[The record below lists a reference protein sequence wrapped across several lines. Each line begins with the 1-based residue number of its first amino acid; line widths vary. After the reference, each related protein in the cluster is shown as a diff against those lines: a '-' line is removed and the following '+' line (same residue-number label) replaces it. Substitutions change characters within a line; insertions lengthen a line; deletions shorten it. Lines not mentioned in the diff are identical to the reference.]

1 MKLLDWI
8 LRRNALVAPAPAP
21 AARREPGLKISLEA
35 LGLSNIAPA
44 EPAPAPKGE
53 FKRPDVAPFVIPAD
67 KQKAL
72 LAMDEAMSPV
82 YAYVSE
88 AYAGMGFL
96 GYPYLAEL
104 SQRPEYRK
112 MSDVIAKEMT
122 RKWIKLEVKGD
133 DDKGDKLEIIEKA
146 MRKHRLRAKFR
157 LAALQ
162 DGLFGRSQ
170 IYIDVKTP
178 SGTLA
183 WADTDELQSI
193 LVKSP
198 AKIAKGS
205 LVGFKVIDPV
215 WTTPYLYNS
224 DNPMRADFYKPTSW
238 FVLGRQVHSSR
249 LLNIVSRE
257 VPDLL
262 KPSYNFGG
270 MSLTQLTV
278 PYVNNW
284 LKTRQAVANLIDGFS
299 VGVFKTNLQ
308 SILQGDPG
316 DDVFAR
322 IDVFNRT
329 RTNRGVFAVNKEDE
343 EFGFEN
349 VPLSGLDALQNQSL
363 EQLCV
368 VPGIPLVKYTGI
380 TPSGLNA
387 TAEGEIRVFYDEM
400 HSAQEAVFRDPLQ
413 QCLEVIQLDEFGEID
428 PDITFSF
435 VPLWQMSEKELAD
448 VRKLDADTDAVLVDI
463 GAVSPQEVRERVAA
477 DETNGYHSLDISDD
491 DGDGLPDAVPGAPPP
506 LEDDVAQ
513 DSTFREEDHPRDEG
527 GKFGA
532 GGGGSASPA
541 VKLKGDELGDATSGK
556 ELRQKALDY
565 AGRFIGQKF
574 TNEATG
580 NDIQVTKTGV
590 KHTISGSG
598 PDLLRTVPAIPD
610 LIHSAKLVGSESDK
624 TDDPNIKAVETYSA
638 GLEMRGKRYEVVMT
652 VKQYNDGRR
661 YYDHGFMKGE

>member
-8 LRRNALVAPAPAP
+8 LRRNAPAASAPAP
-21 AARREPGLKISLEA
+21 AARREPGMKISAEA
-35 LGLSNIAPA
+35 LGRANIPPS

-53 FKRPDVAPFVIPAD
+53 FKRPDVAPFVVPAD
-67 KQKAL
+67 KKDAM
-72 LAMDEAMSPV
+72 LAMDEAMNPV

-88 AYAGMGFL
+88 AYAGMGFI

-133 DDKGDKLEIIEKA
+133 DDKADRLEIIEKA

-178 SGTLA
+178 SGMLA
-183 WADTDELQSI
+183 WADPDELKSI

-198 AKIAKGS
+198 AKIAKGA

-224 DNPMRADFYKPTSW
+224 DNPMRPDFYKPTSW

-270 MSLTQLTV
+270 MSLTQLTI

-299 VGVFKTNLQ
+299 VPLFLTNMA
-308 SILQGDPG
+308 SILGGDSG
-316 DDVFAR
+316 DDVFNR
-322 IDVFNRT
+322 VDVFNRM
-329 RTNRGVFAVNKEDE
+329 RTNRGTWAIDKESED
-343 EFGFEN
+343 FRFEN

-380 TPSGLNA
+380 APSGLNA

-400 HSAQEAVFRDPLQ
+400 HSAQESVFRDPLQ
-413 QCLEVIQLDEFGEID
+413 QCLEVIQLSEFGEID

-435 VPLWQMSEKELAD
+435 VPLWQMSEKELAE
-448 VRKLDADTDAVLVDI
+448 VRKYDADTDAVLVEL
-463 GAVSPQEVRERVAA
+463 GAVSPVEVRERIAA
-477 DETNGYHSLDISDD
+477 EETNGYHSLDVSDLD
-491 DGDGLPDAVPGAPPP
+491 EDGAPDAVPVEPPP
-506 LEDDVAQ
+506 LEDEQ
-513 DSTFREEDHPRDEG
+513 LED
-527 GKFGA
+527 A
-532 GGGGSASPA
+532 NA
-541 VKLKGDELGDATSGK
+541 
-556 ELRQKALDY
+556 
-565 AGRFIGQKF
+565 
-574 TNEATG
+574 
-580 NDIQVTKTGV
+580 
-590 KHTISGSG
+590 
-598 PDLLRTVPAIPD
+598 
-610 LIHSAKLVGSESDK
+610 
-624 TDDPNIKAVETYSA
+624 
-638 GLEMRGKRYEVVMT
+638 
-652 VKQYNDGRR
+652 
-661 YYDHGFMKGE
+661 

>member
-1 MKLLDWI
+1 MKFLDWI
-8 LRRNALVAPAPAP
+8 LRRKPETAPVVEP
-21 AARREPGLKISLEA
+21 AARREPGMKINAEA
-35 LGLSNIAPA
+35 VARAGLPPVTPERAQA
-44 EPAPAPKGE
+44 GE
-53 FKRPDVAPFVIPAD
+53 FKRPTVMPGVVPTD
-67 KQKAL
+67 KQPSM

-88 AYAGMGFL
+88 AYAGMGFI

-112 MSDVIAKEMT
+112 MASVIAKEMT

-133 DDKGDKLEIIEKA
+133 DDKGDKLEVIEKA

-178 SGTLA
+178 SGTQA
-183 WADTDELQSI
+183 WADPDELQSI

-205 LVGFKVIDPV
+205 LAGFKVIDPV

-249 LLNIVSRE
+249 LLSIVSRE

-270 MSLTQLTV
+270 MSMTQLAI

-299 VGVFKTNLQ
+299 VPLFLTNMA
-308 SILQGDPG
+308 SILSGDSG
-316 DDVFAR
+316 DDVFNR
-322 IDVFNRT
+322 VDVFNRM
-329 RTNRGVFAVNKEDE
+329 RTNRGTWAIDKESED
-343 EFGFEN
+343 FRFEN

-363 EQLCV
+363 EQLSV
-368 VPGIPLVKYTGI
+368 VSGIPLVKLLGI

-387 TAEGEIRVFYDEM
+387 SAEGEIRVFYDDIL
-400 HSAQEAVFRDPLQ
+400 SDQEAVFRDPLQ
-413 QCLEVIQLDEFGEID
+413 TCLEVIQLSEFGEID

-435 VPLWQMSEKELAD
+435 VPLWQLSQKEQAE
-448 VRKLDADTDAVLVDI
+448 VRKLDAETDAVLVEV

-477 DETNGYHSLDISDD
+477 DETNGYHSLDISDLD
-491 DGDGLPDAVPGAPPP
+491 EDGRPDAVPGAPPP
-506 LEDDVAQ
+506 LDDEPLDAGNG
-513 DSTFREEDHPRDEG
+513 RPR
-527 GKFGA
+527 
-532 GGGGSASPA
+532 
-541 VKLKGDELGDATSGK
+541 
-556 ELRQKALDY
+556 
-565 AGRFIGQKF
+565 
-574 TNEATG
+574 
-580 NDIQVTKTGV
+580 
-590 KHTISGSG
+590 
-598 PDLLRTVPAIPD
+598 IPD
-610 LIHSAKLVGSESDK
+610 R
-624 TDDPNIKAVETYSA
+624 P
-638 GLEMRGKRYEVVMT
+638 
-652 VKQYNDGRR
+652 
-661 YYDHGFMKGE
+661 

>member
-8 LRRNALVAPAPAP
+8 LRRNAPAASAPAP
-21 AARREPGLKISLEA
+21 AARREPGMKISAEA
-35 LGLSNIAPA
+35 LGRSNIPPS
-44 EPAPAPKGE
+44 EPAPEPKGE

-67 KQKAL
+67 KKDAM
-72 LAMDEAMSPV
+72 LAMDEAMNPV

-88 AYAGMGFL
+88 AYAGMGFI

-133 DDKGDKLEIIEKA
+133 DDKADKLEVIEKA

-178 SGTLA
+178 SGMLA
-183 WADTDELQSI
+183 WADPDELKSI

-198 AKIAKGS
+198 AKIAKGA

-224 DNPMRADFYKPTSW
+224 DNPMRPDFYKPTSW

-270 MSLTQLTV
+270 MSLTQLTI

-299 VGVFKTNLQ
+299 VPLFLTNMA
-308 SILQGDPG
+308 SILSGDSG
-316 DDVFAR
+316 DDVFNR
-322 IDVFNRT
+322 VDVFNRM
-329 RTNRGVFAVNKEDE
+329 RTNRGTWAIDKESED
-343 EFGFEN
+343 FRFEN

-380 TPSGLNA
+380 APSGLNA

-400 HSAQEAVFRDPLQ
+400 HSAQESVFRDPLQ
-413 QCLEVIQLDEFGEID
+413 QCLEVIQLSEFGEID

-435 VPLWQMSEKELAD
+435 VPLWQMSEKELAE
-448 VRKLDADTDAVLVDI
+448 VRKYDADTDAVLVEL
-463 GAVSPQEVRERVAA
+463 GAVSPVEVRERIAA
-477 DETNGYHSLDISDD
+477 EETNGYHSLDVSDLD
-491 DGDGLPDAVPGAPPP
+491 EDGAPDAVPVEPPP
-506 LEDDVAQ
+506 LEDEPQGQA
-513 DSTFREEDHPRDEG
+513 
-527 GKFGA
+527 
-532 GGGGSASPA
+532 
-541 VKLKGDELGDATSGK
+541 
-556 ELRQKALDY
+556 Y
-565 AGRFIGQKF
+565 A
-574 TNEATG
+574 
-580 NDIQVTKTGV
+580 
-590 KHTISGSG
+590 
-598 PDLLRTVPAIPD
+598 
-610 LIHSAKLVGSESDK
+610 
-624 TDDPNIKAVETYSA
+624 
-638 GLEMRGKRYEVVMT
+638 
-652 VKQYNDGRR
+652 
-661 YYDHGFMKGE
+661 

>member
-1 MKLLDWI
+1 M
-8 LRRNALVAPAPAP
+8 
-21 AARREPGLKISLEA
+21 KISLEA
-35 LGLSNIAPA
+35 LGLANVPPA
-44 EPAPAPKGE
+44 EPVATPVGE
-53 FKRPDVAPFVIPAD
+53 FKRPTVAPFVIPDD
-67 KQKAL
+67 KKGAV
-72 LAMDEAMSPV
+72 LAMDETMAPV

-88 AYAGMGFL
+88 AYAGMGFI

-133 DDKGDKLEIIEKA
+133 DDKGDKLEVIEKA

-178 SGTLA
+178 SGILA
-183 WADTDELQSI
+183 WADPDELKSI

-198 AKIAKGS
+198 AKIAKGA

-224 DNPMRADFYKPTSW
+224 DNPMRPDFYKPTSW

-270 MSLTQLTV
+270 MSLTQLTI

-299 VGVFKTNLQ
+299 IPVLRTNLQ
-308 SILQGDPG
+308 SILSGGPG
-316 DDVFAR
+316 DDVYAR

-329 RTNRGVFAVNKEDE
+329 RSNRGTYATDKETE

-349 VPLSGLDALQNQSL
+349 VPLTGLDALQNQSL

-400 HSAQEAVFRDPLQ
+400 LSVQEAVFRDPLQ
-413 QCLEVIQLDEFGEID
+413 QCLEVIQLSEFGEID

-435 VPLWQMSEKELAD
+435 VPLWQLSQKELAE
-448 VRKLDADTDAVLVDI
+448 VRKLDADTDAVLVEL
-463 GAVSPQEVRERVAA
+463 GSVSPQEVRERVAA
-477 DETNGYHSLDISDD
+477 DETNGYHSLDLTDD
-491 DGDGLPDAVPGAPPP
+491 DADGMPDSVPGAPPP
-506 LEDDVAQ
+506 LDDEPQEDAN
-513 DSTFREEDHPRDEG
+513 
-527 GKFGA
+527 A
-532 GGGGSASPA
+532 
-541 VKLKGDELGDATSGK
+541 
-556 ELRQKALDY
+556 
-565 AGRFIGQKF
+565 
-574 TNEATG
+574 
-580 NDIQVTKTGV
+580 
-590 KHTISGSG
+590 
-598 PDLLRTVPAIPD
+598 
-610 LIHSAKLVGSESDK
+610 
-624 TDDPNIKAVETYSA
+624 
-638 GLEMRGKRYEVVMT
+638 
-652 VKQYNDGRR
+652 
-661 YYDHGFMKGE
+661 

>member
-8 LRRNALVAPAPAP
+8 LRRKAPASAP
-21 AARREPGLKISLEA
+21 AARRRSWFGCQPEADGRMPPPPGPRREPGMKISPEA

-53 FKRPDVAPFVIPAD
+53 FKRPDVAPFVIPAE
-67 KQKAL
+67 KKAAV

-146 MRKHRLRAKFR
+146 MRRHRLRAKFR

-262 KPSYNFGG
+262 KASYNFGG
-270 MSLTQLTV
+270 MSMTQLAI

-299 VGVFKTNLQ
+299 VPLFMTNMA
-308 SILQGDPG
+308 SILGGSPG
-316 DDVFAR
+316 DDVFSR
-322 IDVFNRT
+322 VDIFNRM
-329 RTNRGVFAVNKEDE
+329 RSNRGAWAIDKESED
-343 EFGFEN
+343 FRFEN

-363 EQLCV
+363 EQLSV
-368 VPGIPLVKYTGI
+368 VSGIPLVKLMGI
-380 TPSGLNA
+380 SPSGLNA
-387 TAEGEIRVFYDEM
+387 TADGEIRVFYDDM

-413 QCLEVIQLDEFGEID
+413 TCLEMIQLSEFGEID

-435 VPLWQMSEKELAD
+435 VPLWQMSEKELAE
-448 VRKLDADTDAVLVDI
+448 VRKYDAETDAVLVDI
-463 GAVSPQEVRERVAA
+463 GAVSPQEVRERIAA
-477 DETNGYHSLDISDD
+477 DETNGYHSLDVSDD
-491 DGDGLPDAVPGAPPP
+491 DDDGLPDAVPGAPPP
-506 LEDDVAQ
+506 LEDEPQGQA
-513 DSTFREEDHPRDEG
+513 
-527 GKFGA
+527 
-532 GGGGSASPA
+532 
-541 VKLKGDELGDATSGK
+541 
-556 ELRQKALDY
+556 Y
-565 AGRFIGQKF
+565 A
-574 TNEATG
+574 
-580 NDIQVTKTGV
+580 
-590 KHTISGSG
+590 
-598 PDLLRTVPAIPD
+598 
-610 LIHSAKLVGSESDK
+610 
-624 TDDPNIKAVETYSA
+624 
-638 GLEMRGKRYEVVMT
+638 
-652 VKQYNDGRR
+652 
-661 YYDHGFMKGE
+661 

>member
-8 LRRNALVAPAPAP
+8 LRRTPATAPAAEP
-21 AARREPGLKISLEA
+21 AARREPGMKISLEA
-35 LGLSNIAPA
+35 LGLANVPPA
-44 EPAPAPKGE
+44 EPVAAPVGE
-53 FKRPDVAPFVIPAD
+53 FKRPAVAPSVIPAD
-67 KQKAL
+67 KKQAM
-72 LAMDEAMSPV
+72 LAMDEAMEPV

-88 AYAGMGFL
+88 AYAGMGFI

-122 RKWIKLEVKGD
+122 RKWIKLEVKD
-133 DDKGDKLEIIEKA
+133 EDDKSDKLEVIEKA
-146 MRKHRLRAKFR
+146 MRRHRLRAKFR

-178 SGTLA
+178 SGMLA
-183 WADTDELQSI
+183 WADPDELKSI

-224 DNPMRADFYKPTSW
+224 DNPMRPDFYKPTSW

-270 MSLTQLTV
+270 MSMTQLAI

-299 VGVFKTNLQ
+299 VPLFSTNMA
-308 SILQGDPG
+308 SILGGDPG
-316 DDVFAR
+316 TDVFGR
-322 IDVFNRT
+322 VDLFNRM
-329 RTNRGVFAVNKEDE
+329 RTNRGAWAIDKESED
-343 EFGFEN
+343 FRFEN

-363 EQLCV
+363 EQLSV
-368 VPGIPLVKYTGI
+368 VSGIPLVKLMGI
-380 TPSGLNA
+380 SPSGLNA
-387 TAEGEIRVFYDEM
+387 TADGEIRVFYDDM

-413 QCLEVIQLDEFGEID
+413 TCLEMIQLSEFGEID

-435 VPLWQMSEKELAD
+435 VPLWQMSEKELAE
-448 VRKLDADTDAVLVDI
+448 VRKLDAETGAVLI
-463 GAVSPQEVRERVAA
+463 ESGAISPQEERERVAA
-477 DETNGYHSLDISDD
+477 DETNGYHSLDLADD
-491 DGDGLPDAVPGAPPP
+491 DADGVPDSVPGVPPP
-506 LEDDVAQ
+506 LDDEPQ
-513 DSTFREEDHPRDEG
+513 D
-527 GKFGA
+527 
-532 GGGGSASPA
+532 
-541 VKLKGDELGDATSGK
+541 DAN
-556 ELRQKALDY
+556 A
-565 AGRFIGQKF
+565 
-574 TNEATG
+574 
-580 NDIQVTKTGV
+580 
-590 KHTISGSG
+590 
-598 PDLLRTVPAIPD
+598 
-610 LIHSAKLVGSESDK
+610 
-624 TDDPNIKAVETYSA
+624 
-638 GLEMRGKRYEVVMT
+638 
-652 VKQYNDGRR
+652 
-661 YYDHGFMKGE
+661 

>member
-1 MKLLDWI
+1 MKVIDWI
-8 LRRNALVAPAPAP
+8 LRRKPETAPAAEP
-21 AARREPGLKISLEA
+21 AARREPGMKISAEA
-35 LGLSNIAPA
+35 LGRSNVPPAAPL
-44 EPAPAPKGE
+44 PPQGE

-67 KQKAL
+67 KKQAL

-88 AYAGMGFL
+88 AYAGMGFI

-122 RKWIKLEVKGD
+122 RKWIKLEVKGE
-133 DDKGDKLEIIEKA
+133 DDKADKLEVIEKA
-146 MRKHRLRAKFR
+146 MRRHRLRAKFR

-183 WADTDELQSI
+183 WADPDELQSI

-198 AKIAKGS
+198 AKVTKGS

-224 DNPMRADFYKPTSW
+224 DNPMRPDFYKPTSW

-270 MSLTQLTV
+270 MSLTQLTI

-299 VGVFKTNLQ
+299 VPLFLTNMA
-308 SILQGDPG
+308 SILGDGSG
-316 DDVFAR
+316 DDVFNR
-322 IDVFNRT
+322 VDLFNRM
-329 RTNRGVFAVNKEDE
+329 RTNRGTWAIDKESED
-343 EFGFEN
+343 FRFEN

-380 TPSGLNA
+380 TPSGLNS
-387 TAEGEIRVFYDEM
+387 TADGEIRVFYDEM
-400 HSAQEAVFRDPLQ
+400 LSVQEAVFRDPLQ
-413 QCLEVIQLDEFGEID
+413 QCLEVIQLSEFGEID

-435 VPLWQMSEKELAD
+435 VPLWQMSEKELAE
-448 VRKLDADTDAVLVDI
+448 VRKIDADTGAVLIESSVI
-463 GAVSPQEVRERVAA
+463 SPQEERERVAA

-491 DGDGLPDAVPGAPPP
+491 DDDGRPDAVPGAPPP
-506 LEDDVAQ
+506 LEDEPQGQA
-513 DSTFREEDHPRDEG
+513 
-527 GKFGA
+527 
-532 GGGGSASPA
+532 
-541 VKLKGDELGDATSGK
+541 
-556 ELRQKALDY
+556 Y
-565 AGRFIGQKF
+565 A
-574 TNEATG
+574 
-580 NDIQVTKTGV
+580 
-590 KHTISGSG
+590 
-598 PDLLRTVPAIPD
+598 
-610 LIHSAKLVGSESDK
+610 
-624 TDDPNIKAVETYSA
+624 
-638 GLEMRGKRYEVVMT
+638 
-652 VKQYNDGRR
+652 
-661 YYDHGFMKGE
+661 

>member
-1 MKLLDWI
+1 MKLLNWI
-8 LRRNALVAPAPAP
+8 LARFAP
-21 AARREPGLKISLEA
+21 AAPAAEPAVRREPGMRVSA
-35 LGLSNIAPA
+35 VAVGLAGVAPS
-44 EPAPAPKGE
+44 EPVQHAAGE
-53 FKRPDVAPFVIPAD
+53 FKRPEVMPGVIPAA
-67 KQKAL
+67 KKASV

-112 MSDVIAKEMT
+112 MSDVISKEMT

-133 DDKGDKLEIIEKA
+133 DDKGDKLEVIEKA

-183 WADTDELQSI
+183 WADPDELQSI

-198 AKIAKGS
+198 AKVTKGS

-249 LLNIVSRE
+249 LLNIVSRD

-270 MSLTQLTV
+270 MSMTQLAI

-299 VGVFKTNLQ
+299 VPLFMTNMA
-308 SILQGDPG
+308 SILGGSPG
-316 DDVFAR
+316 DDVFGR
-322 IDVFNRT
+322 VDIFNRM
-329 RTNRGVFAVNKEDE
+329 RSNRGAWAIDKESED
-343 EFGFEN
+343 FRFEN

-363 EQLCV
+363 EQLSV
-368 VPGIPLVKYTGI
+368 VSGIPLVKLMGI
-380 TPSGLNA
+380 SPSGLNA
-387 TAEGEIRVFYDEM
+387 TADGEIRVFYDDM

-413 QCLEVIQLDEFGEID
+413 TCLEMIQLSEFGEID

-435 VPLWQMSEKELAD
+435 VPLWQMSEKELAE

-463 GAVSPQEVRERVAA
+463 GVVSPQEARERVAA
-477 DETNGYHSLDISDD
+477 DETNGYHSLDLSDLD
-491 DGDGLPDAVPGAPPP
+491 EDGAPDAVPVEPPP
-506 LEDDVAQ
+506 LDDQPQEDA
-513 DSTFREEDHPRDEG
+513 
-527 GKFGA
+527 
-532 GGGGSASPA
+532 
-541 VKLKGDELGDATSGK
+541 DA
-556 ELRQKALDY
+556 
-565 AGRFIGQKF
+565 
-574 TNEATG
+574 
-580 NDIQVTKTGV
+580 
-590 KHTISGSG
+590 
-598 PDLLRTVPAIPD
+598 
-610 LIHSAKLVGSESDK
+610 
-624 TDDPNIKAVETYSA
+624 
-638 GLEMRGKRYEVVMT
+638 
-652 VKQYNDGRR
+652 
-661 YYDHGFMKGE
+661 

>member
-21 AARREPGLKISLEA
+21 GARREPGMKISSEA
-35 LGLSNIAPA
+35 LGRANIAPA
-44 EPAPAPKGE
+44 APAEVPKGD
-53 FKRPDVAPFVIPAD
+53 FKRPAVAPFVIPAD
-67 KQKAL
+67 KKAAL
-72 LAMDEAMSPV
+72 VAMDEAMSPV

-146 MRKHRLRAKFR
+146 MRRHRLRAKFR

-183 WADTDELQSI
+183 WADPDELQSI

-249 LLNIVSRE
+249 LLNIVSRD

-270 MSLTQLTV
+270 MSMTQLAI

-299 VGVFKTNLQ
+299 VPLFLTNMA
-308 SILQGDPG
+308 SILSGDAG
-316 DDVFAR
+316 DDVFR
-322 IDVFNRT
+322 RVDVFNRM
-329 RTNRGVFAVNKEDE
+329 RTNRGAWAIDKESED
-343 EFGFEN
+343 FRFEN

-363 EQLCV
+363 EQLSV
-368 VPGIPLVKYTGI
+368 VSGIPLVKLMGI
-380 TPSGLNA
+380 SPSGLNA
-387 TAEGEIRVFYDEM
+387 TADGEIRVFYDDM

-413 QCLEVIQLDEFGEID
+413 TCLEMIQLSEFGEVD

-435 VPLWQMSEKELAD
+435 VPLWQMSEKEQAD

-463 GAVSPQEVRERVAA
+463 CAVSPQEVRKRVAA
-477 DETNGYHSLDISDD
+477 DETNGYHSLDVSDD
-491 DGDGLPDAVPGAPPP
+491 DDDGRPDAVPGAPPP
-506 LEDDVAQ
+506 LEDEQQGQA
-513 DSTFREEDHPRDEG
+513 
-527 GKFGA
+527 
-532 GGGGSASPA
+532 
-541 VKLKGDELGDATSGK
+541 
-556 ELRQKALDY
+556 Y
-565 AGRFIGQKF
+565 A
-574 TNEATG
+574 
-580 NDIQVTKTGV
+580 
-590 KHTISGSG
+590 
-598 PDLLRTVPAIPD
+598 
-610 LIHSAKLVGSESDK
+610 
-624 TDDPNIKAVETYSA
+624 
-638 GLEMRGKRYEVVMT
+638 
-652 VKQYNDGRR
+652 
-661 YYDHGFMKGE
+661 

>member
-1 MKLLDWI
+1 MKLLNWL
-8 LRRNALVAPAPAP
+8 LRRNAPAASAPAP
-21 AARREPGLKISLEA
+21 AARREPGMRISLEA
-35 LGLSNIAPA
+35 LGKANIAPA
-44 EPAPAPKGE
+44 EPVAAPVGE
-53 FKRPDVAPFVIPAD
+53 FKRPAVAPGVVPATMA
-67 KQKAL
+67 KAMMAQDS
-72 LAMDEAMSPV
+72 AMEPV

-88 AYAGMGFL
+88 AYAGMGFI

-122 RKWIKLEVKGD
+122 RKWIKLEVKGE
-133 DDKGDKLEIIEKA
+133 DDKSDKLEVIEKA

-170 IYIDVKTP
+170 IYIDVKKP

-183 WADTDELQSI
+183 WSDPDELQSI

-198 AKIAKGS
+198 AKITKGA
-205 LVGFKVIDPV
+205 LAGFKVIDPV

-224 DNPMRADFYKPTSW
+224 DNPMRPDFYKPTSW

-270 MSLTQLTV
+270 MSLTQLTI

-299 VGVFKTNLQ
+299 VGVFKTNLE
-308 SILQGDPG
+308 SILSGDPG

-329 RTNRGVFAVNKEDE
+329 RSNRGVFAVNQADE

-380 TPSGLNA
+380 TPSGLNS
-387 TAEGEIRVFYDEM
+387 TADGEIRVFYDEIL
-400 HSAQEAVFRDPLQ
+400 SVQEAVFRDPLQ
-413 QCLEVIQLDEFGEID
+413 QCLEVIQLDAFGEID

-477 DETNGYHSLDISDD
+477 DETNGYHSLDLGDDDD
-491 DGDGLPDAVPGAPPP
+491 DGVPDAVPGAPPP
-506 LEDDVAQ
+506 LEDEPQEDVNA
-513 DSTFREEDHPRDEG
+513 
-527 GKFGA
+527 
-532 GGGGSASPA
+532 
-541 VKLKGDELGDATSGK
+541 
-556 ELRQKALDY
+556 
-565 AGRFIGQKF
+565 
-574 TNEATG
+574 
-580 NDIQVTKTGV
+580 
-590 KHTISGSG
+590 
-598 PDLLRTVPAIPD
+598 
-610 LIHSAKLVGSESDK
+610 
-624 TDDPNIKAVETYSA
+624 
-638 GLEMRGKRYEVVMT
+638 
-652 VKQYNDGRR
+652 
-661 YYDHGFMKGE
+661 

>member
-8 LRRNALVAPAPAP
+8 LRRNAPAAPAPAP
-21 AARREPGLKISLEA
+21 AARREPGMKISLEA
-35 LGLSNIAPA
+35 LGKANIAPA
-44 EPAPAPKGE
+44 EPVPAPVGE
-53 FKRPDVAPFVIPAD
+53 FKRPAVAPGVVPSTMT
-67 KQKAL
+67 KAMMAQDS
-72 LAMDEAMSPV
+72 AMETV

-88 AYAGMGFL
+88 AYAGMGFI

-122 RKWIKLEVKGD
+122 RKWIKLEVKGE
-133 DDKGDKLEIIEKA
+133 DDKSDKLEVIEKA
-146 MRKHRLRAKFR
+146 MRKHRLRSKFR

-170 IYIDVKTP
+170 IYIDVKKP

-183 WADTDELQSI
+183 WADPDELQSI

-198 AKIAKGS
+198 AKITKGA
-205 LVGFKVIDPV
+205 LAGFKVIDPV

-224 DNPMRADFYKPTSW
+224 DNPMRPDFYKPTSW

-270 MSLTQLTV
+270 MSLTQLTI

-299 VGVFKTNLQ
+299 VGVFKSNLQ
-308 SILQGDPG
+308 SLLSGEPG
-316 DDVFAR
+316 DDVFSR

-329 RTNRGVFAVNKEDE
+329 RSNRGTYAIDKDTE

-380 TPSGLNA
+380 TPSGLNS
-387 TAEGEIRVFYDEM
+387 TADGEIRVFYDEIL
-400 HSAQEAVFRDPLQ
+400 SVQEAVFRDPLQ
-413 QCLEVIQLDEFGEID
+413 QCLEVIQLDAFGEID

-435 VPLWQMSEKELAD
+435 VPLWQLSQKEQAE
-448 VRKLDADTDAVLVDI
+448 VRKLDADTGAVLIDSGTI
-463 GAVSPQEVRERVAA
+463 SPQEERERVAA
-477 DETNGYHSLDISDD
+477 DETNGYHSLDLGDDDD
-491 DGDGLPDAVPGAPPP
+491 DGVPDAVPGAPPP
-506 LEDDVAQ
+506 VEDEPQ
-513 DSTFREEDHPRDEG
+513 ED
-527 GKFGA
+527 A
-532 GGGGSASPA
+532 NA
-541 VKLKGDELGDATSGK
+541 
-556 ELRQKALDY
+556 
-565 AGRFIGQKF
+565 
-574 TNEATG
+574 
-580 NDIQVTKTGV
+580 
-590 KHTISGSG
+590 
-598 PDLLRTVPAIPD
+598 
-610 LIHSAKLVGSESDK
+610 
-624 TDDPNIKAVETYSA
+624 
-638 GLEMRGKRYEVVMT
+638 
-652 VKQYNDGRR
+652 
-661 YYDHGFMKGE
+661 

>member
-8 LRRNALVAPAPAP
+8 LRRNAPAASAPAP
-21 AARREPGLKISLEA
+21 AARREPGMKISLEA
-35 LGLSNIAPA
+35 LGLANVPPA
-44 EPAPAPKGE
+44 EPAAAPVGE
-53 FKRPDVAPFVIPAD
+53 FKRPAVAPFVIPDD
-67 KQKAL
+67 KKDAM
-72 LAMDEAMSPV
+72 LAMDEDMSPV

-88 AYAGMGFL
+88 AHAGMGFI

-146 MRKHRLRAKFR
+146 MRRHRLRAKFR

-178 SGTLA
+178 SGMLA
-183 WADTDELQSI
+183 WAEPEELKSI

-224 DNPMRADFYKPTSW
+224 DNPMRPDFYKPTSW
-238 FVLGRQVHSSR
+238 FVLGRQVHTSR

-270 MSLTQLTV
+270 MSMTQLAI

-284 LKTRQAVANLIDGFS
+284 LKTRQAVSNLIDGFS
-299 VGVFKTNLQ
+299 IPVLRTNLQ
-308 SILQGDPG
+308 SILSGGPG
-316 DDVFAR
+316 DDVYGR

-329 RTNRGVFAVNKEDE
+329 RNNRGTYAIDKESE

-349 VPLSGLDALQNQSL
+349 VPLTGLDALQNQSL
-363 EQLCV
+363 EQLSV
-368 VPGIPLVKYTGI
+368 VSGIPLVKLMGI
-380 TPSGLNA
+380 SPSGLNA
-387 TAEGEIRVFYDEM
+387 TADGEIRVFYDDM
-400 HSAQEAVFRDPLQ
+400 HSAQESVFRDPLQ
-413 QCLEVIQLDEFGEID
+413 QCLEVIQLSEFGEID

-435 VPLWQMSEKELAD
+435 VPLWQLSVKEQAE
-448 VRKLDADTDAVLVDI
+448 VRKLDADTDTVLVEA
-463 GAVSPQEVRERVAA
+463 GAISPQEVRERVAA
-477 DETNGYHSLDISDD
+477 DETNGYHTLDLADD
-491 DGDGLPDAVPGAPPP
+491 DADGMPDSVPGAPPP
-506 LEDDVAQ
+506 LDDEPQEDAN
-513 DSTFREEDHPRDEG
+513 
-527 GKFGA
+527 A
-532 GGGGSASPA
+532 
-541 VKLKGDELGDATSGK
+541 
-556 ELRQKALDY
+556 
-565 AGRFIGQKF
+565 
-574 TNEATG
+574 
-580 NDIQVTKTGV
+580 
-590 KHTISGSG
+590 
-598 PDLLRTVPAIPD
+598 
-610 LIHSAKLVGSESDK
+610 
-624 TDDPNIKAVETYSA
+624 
-638 GLEMRGKRYEVVMT
+638 
-652 VKQYNDGRR
+652 
-661 YYDHGFMKGE
+661 

>member
-1 MKLLDWI
+1 MKLIDWI
-8 LRRNALVAPAPAP
+8 LRRNAPAAPAPAP
-21 AARREPGLKISLEA
+21 AARREPGMKISAEA
-35 LGLSNIAPA
+35 LGRSNIPPA
-44 EPAPAPKGE
+44 EPPAPKGE
-53 FKRPDVAPFVIPAD
+53 FKRPAVAPFVIPAD
-67 KQKAL
+67 KKAAL

-88 AYAGMGFL
+88 AYAGMGFI

-133 DDKGDKLEIIEKA
+133 DDKADKLEVIEKA
-146 MRKHRLRAKFR
+146 MRRHRLRAKFR

-178 SGTLA
+178 SGMLA
-183 WADTDELQSI
+183 WADPDELKSI

-224 DNPMRADFYKPTSW
+224 DNPMRPDFYKPTSW
-238 FVLGRQVHSSR
+238 FVLGRQVHTSR

-270 MSLTQLTV
+270 MSLTQLTI

-299 VGVFKTNLQ
+299 VPLFLTNMA
-308 SILQGDPG
+308 SILSGDSG
-316 DDVFAR
+316 DDVFSR
-322 IDVFNRT
+322 VDVFNRM
-329 RTNRGVFAVNKEDE
+329 RTNRGTWAIDKESED
-343 EFGFEN
+343 FRFEN

-380 TPSGLNA
+380 APSGLNA

-400 HSAQEAVFRDPLQ
+400 HSAQESVFRDPLQ
-413 QCLEVIQLDEFGEID
+413 QCLEVIQLSEFGEID

-435 VPLWQMSEKELAD
+435 VPLWQLSEKEQAEI
-448 VRKLDADTDAVLVDI
+448 RKIDADAGAVLI
-463 GAVSPQEVRERVAA
+463 ESGAISPQEERERVAA
-477 DETNGYHSLDISDD
+477 DETNGYHSLDVSDLD
-491 DGDGLPDAVPGAPPP
+491 EDGVPDAVPVEPPP
-506 LEDDVAQ
+506 LEDVPQ
-513 DSTFREEDHPRDEG
+513 G
-527 GKFGA
+527 Q
-532 GGGGSASPA
+532 
-541 VKLKGDELGDATSGK
+541 V
-556 ELRQKALDY
+556 Y
-565 AGRFIGQKF
+565 A
-574 TNEATG
+574 
-580 NDIQVTKTGV
+580 
-590 KHTISGSG
+590 
-598 PDLLRTVPAIPD
+598 
-610 LIHSAKLVGSESDK
+610 
-624 TDDPNIKAVETYSA
+624 
-638 GLEMRGKRYEVVMT
+638 
-652 VKQYNDGRR
+652 
-661 YYDHGFMKGE
+661 

>member
-8 LRRNALVAPAPAP
+8 LRRKAPAAPAQAP
-21 AARREPGLKISLEA
+21 AARREPGMKISAEA
-35 LGLSNIAPA
+35 LGRSNVPPA
-44 EPAPAPKGE
+44 EPPPAPKGE
-53 FKRPDVAPFVIPAD
+53 FKRPEVAPFVIPAD
-67 KQKAL
+67 KKSAL
-72 LAMDEAMSPV
+72 VAMDEAMSPV

-88 AYAGMGFL
+88 AYAGMGFI

-133 DDKGDKLEIIEKA
+133 DDKADKLEAIEKA
-146 MRKHRLRAKFR
+146 MRRHRLRAKFR

-178 SGTLA
+178 SGMLA
-183 WADTDELQSI
+183 WADPDELKSI

-198 AKIAKGS
+198 AKIAKGA

-224 DNPMRADFYKPTSW
+224 DNPMRPDFYKPTSW
-238 FVLGRQVHSSR
+238 FVLGRQVHCSR

-270 MSLTQLTV
+270 MSLTQLTI

-299 VGVFKTNLQ
+299 VPLFLTNMA
-308 SILQGDPG
+308 SILSGDSG
-316 DDVFAR
+316 DDVFSR
-322 IDVFNRT
+322 VDVFNRM
-329 RTNRGVFAVNKEDE
+329 RTNRGTWAIDKESED
-343 EFGFEN
+343 FRFEN

-380 TPSGLNA
+380 TPSGLNS
-387 TAEGEIRVFYDEM
+387 TADGEIRVFYDEIL
-400 HSAQEAVFRDPLQ
+400 SVQEAVFRDPLQ
-413 QCLEVIQLDEFGEID
+413 QCLEVIQLSEFGEID

-435 VPLWQMSEKELAD
+435 VPLWQMSEKELAE
-448 VRKLDADTDAVLVDI
+448 VRKYDADTDAVLVEL
-463 GAVSPQEVRERVAA
+463 GAVSPVEVRRRIAA
-477 DETNGYHSLDISDD
+477 EETNGYHSLDISDD
-491 DGDGLPDAVPGAPPP
+491 DDDGLPDAVPGAPPP
-506 LEDDVAQ
+506 LEDEPQGQA
-513 DSTFREEDHPRDEG
+513 
-527 GKFGA
+527 
-532 GGGGSASPA
+532 
-541 VKLKGDELGDATSGK
+541 
-556 ELRQKALDY
+556 Y
-565 AGRFIGQKF
+565 A
-574 TNEATG
+574 
-580 NDIQVTKTGV
+580 
-590 KHTISGSG
+590 
-598 PDLLRTVPAIPD
+598 
-610 LIHSAKLVGSESDK
+610 
-624 TDDPNIKAVETYSA
+624 
-638 GLEMRGKRYEVVMT
+638 
-652 VKQYNDGRR
+652 
-661 YYDHGFMKGE
+661 

>member
-8 LRRNALVAPAPAP
+8 LRRNAPAASAPAP
-21 AARREPGLKISLEA
+21 AARREPGMKISAEA
-35 LGLSNIAPA
+35 LGRSNIPPS

-67 KQKAL
+67 KKDAM
-72 LAMDEAMSPV
+72 LAMDEAMNPV

-88 AYAGMGFL
+88 AYAGMGFI

-133 DDKGDKLEIIEKA
+133 DDKADKLEIIEKA

-178 SGTLA
+178 SGMLA
-183 WADTDELQSI
+183 WADPDELKSI

-198 AKIAKGS
+198 AKIAKGA

-224 DNPMRADFYKPTSW
+224 DNPMRPDFYKPTSW

-270 MSLTQLTV
+270 MSLTQLTI

-299 VGVFKTNLQ
+299 VPLFLTNMA
-308 SILQGDPG
+308 SILSGDSG
-316 DDVFAR
+316 DDVFSR
-322 IDVFNRT
+322 VDVFNRM
-329 RTNRGVFAVNKEDE
+329 RTNRGTWAIDKDTED
-343 EFGFEN
+343 FRFEN

-380 TPSGLNA
+380 APSGLNA

-400 HSAQEAVFRDPLQ
+400 HSAQESVFRDPLQ
-413 QCLEVIQLDEFGEID
+413 QCLEVIQLSEFGEID

-435 VPLWQMSEKELAD
+435 VPLWQMSEKELAE
-448 VRKLDADTDAVLVDI
+448 VRKYDADTDAVLVEL
-463 GAVSPQEVRERVAA
+463 GAVSPVEVRKRIAA
-477 DETNGYHSLDISDD
+477 EETNGYHSLDVSDLD
-491 DGDGLPDAVPGAPPP
+491 EDGAPDAVPVEPPP
-506 LEDDVAQ
+506 LED
-513 DSTFREEDHPRDEG
+513 EPLED
-527 GKFGA
+527 A
-532 GGGGSASPA
+532 NA
-541 VKLKGDELGDATSGK
+541 
-556 ELRQKALDY
+556 
-565 AGRFIGQKF
+565 
-574 TNEATG
+574 
-580 NDIQVTKTGV
+580 
-590 KHTISGSG
+590 
-598 PDLLRTVPAIPD
+598 
-610 LIHSAKLVGSESDK
+610 
-624 TDDPNIKAVETYSA
+624 
-638 GLEMRGKRYEVVMT
+638 
-652 VKQYNDGRR
+652 
-661 YYDHGFMKGE
+661 

>member
-8 LRRNALVAPAPAP
+8 LRRKAFVAPAPAP
-21 AARREPGLKISLEA
+21 AARREPGMKISAEA

-53 FKRPDVAPFVIPAD
+53 FKRPAVAPFVIPAE
-67 KQKAL
+67 KQKAV

-146 MRKHRLRAKFR
+146 MRRHRLRAKFR

-178 SGTLA
+178 SGALA
-183 WADTDELQSI
+183 WADSDELQSI

-262 KPSYNFGG
+262 KASYNFGG
-270 MSLTQLTV
+270 MSMTQLAI

-284 LKTRQAVANLIDGFS
+284 LKTRHAVANLIDGFS
-299 VGVFKTNLQ
+299 VPLFSTNMAT
-308 SILQGDPG
+308 ILSGDAG
-316 DDVFAR
+316 SDVFSR
-322 IDVFNRT
+322 VDLFNRM
-329 RTNRGVFAVNKEDE
+329 RTNRGAWAIDKESED
-343 EFGFEN
+343 FRFEN

-363 EQLCV
+363 EQLSV
-368 VPGIPLVKYTGI
+368 VSGIPLVKLMGI
-380 TPSGLNA
+380 SPSGLNA
-387 TAEGEIRVFYDEM
+387 TADGEIRVFYDDM

-413 QCLEVIQLDEFGEID
+413 TCLEMIQLSEFGEID

-435 VPLWQMSEKELAD
+435 VPLWQMSEKELAE
-448 VRKLDADTDAVLVDI
+448 VRKYDAETGAVLI
-463 GAVSPQEVRERVAA
+463 ESGAISPQEERERVAA

-491 DGDGLPDAVPGAPPP
+491 DDDGLPDAVPGAPPP
-506 LEDDVAQ
+506 LEDEPQGQA
-513 DSTFREEDHPRDEG
+513 
-527 GKFGA
+527 
-532 GGGGSASPA
+532 
-541 VKLKGDELGDATSGK
+541 
-556 ELRQKALDY
+556 Y
-565 AGRFIGQKF
+565 A
-574 TNEATG
+574 
-580 NDIQVTKTGV
+580 
-590 KHTISGSG
+590 
-598 PDLLRTVPAIPD
+598 
-610 LIHSAKLVGSESDK
+610 
-624 TDDPNIKAVETYSA
+624 
-638 GLEMRGKRYEVVMT
+638 
-652 VKQYNDGRR
+652 
-661 YYDHGFMKGE
+661 

>member
-8 LRRNALVAPAPAP
+8 LRRTPATAPAAEP
-21 AARREPGLKISLEA
+21 AARREPGMKISLEA
-35 LGLSNIAPA
+35 LGKANIPPA
-44 EPAPAPKGE
+44 EPVAAPVGE
-53 FKRPDVAPFVIPAD
+53 FKRPAVAPGVVPATME
-67 KQKAL
+67 KAMMAQDS
-72 LAMDEAMSPV
+72 AMEPV

-88 AYAGMGFL
+88 AYAGMGFI

-122 RKWIKLEVKGD
+122 RKWIKLEVKGE
-133 DDKGDKLEIIEKA
+133 DDKSDKLEVIEKA
-146 MRKHRLRAKFR
+146 MRRHRLRAKFR

-178 SGTLA
+178 SGMLA
-183 WADTDELQSI
+183 WADPDELKSI

-224 DNPMRADFYKPTSW
+224 DNPMRPDFYKPTSW

-270 MSLTQLTV
+270 MSLTQLTI

-299 VGVFKTNLQ
+299 IPVLRTNLQ
-308 SILQGDPG
+308 SILSGGPG
-316 DDVFAR
+316 DDVYAR

-329 RTNRGVFAVNKEDE
+329 RSNRGTYAIDKDTE

-349 VPLSGLDALQNQSL
+349 VPLTGLDALQNQSL

-387 TAEGEIRVFYDEM
+387 TADGEIRVFYDEM
-400 HSAQEAVFRDPLQ
+400 LSIQEAVFRDPLQ
-413 QCLEVIQLDEFGEID
+413 QCLEVIQLSEFGEID

-435 VPLWQMSEKELAD
+435 VPLWQLSQKEQAE
-448 VRKLDADTDAVLVDI
+448 VRKYDAEADAVLVEV
-463 GAVSPQEVRERVAA
+463 GAISPQEVRERVAA
-477 DETNGYHSLDISDD
+477 DETNGYHSLDLGDADD
-491 DGDGLPDAVPGAPPP
+491 DGEPDAVPGAPPP
-506 LEDDVAQ
+506 LDDEPQENAN
-513 DSTFREEDHPRDEG
+513 
-527 GKFGA
+527 A
-532 GGGGSASPA
+532 
-541 VKLKGDELGDATSGK
+541 
-556 ELRQKALDY
+556 
-565 AGRFIGQKF
+565 
-574 TNEATG
+574 
-580 NDIQVTKTGV
+580 
-590 KHTISGSG
+590 
-598 PDLLRTVPAIPD
+598 
-610 LIHSAKLVGSESDK
+610 
-624 TDDPNIKAVETYSA
+624 
-638 GLEMRGKRYEVVMT
+638 
-652 VKQYNDGRR
+652 
-661 YYDHGFMKGE
+661 

>member
-8 LRRNALVAPAPAP
+8 LRRNAQAAPAPAP
-21 AARREPGLKISLEA
+21 AARREPGMKISAEA
-35 LGLSNIAPA
+35 LGRSNIPPS

-67 KQKAL
+67 KKDAM
-72 LAMDEAMSPV
+72 LAMDEAMNPV

-88 AYAGMGFL
+88 AYAGMGFI

-133 DDKGDKLEIIEKA
+133 DDKADKLEIIEKA

-178 SGTLA
+178 SGILA
-183 WADTDELQSI
+183 WADPDELKSI

-198 AKIAKGS
+198 AKIVKGS

-224 DNPMRADFYKPTSW
+224 DNPMRPDFYKPTSW

-270 MSLTQLTV
+270 MSLTQLTI

-299 VGVFKTNLQ
+299 VPLFLTNMA
-308 SILQGDPG
+308 SILSGDSG
-316 DDVFAR
+316 DDVFSRA
-322 IDVFNRT
+322 DVFNRM
-329 RTNRGVFAVNKEDE
+329 RTNRGTWVIDKETED
-343 EFGFEN
+343 FRFEN

-380 TPSGLNA
+380 APSGLNA

-400 HSAQEAVFRDPLQ
+400 HSAQESVFRDPLQ
-413 QCLEVIQLDEFGEID
+413 QCLEVIQLSEFGEID

-435 VPLWQMSEKELAD
+435 VPLWQLSEKEQAEI
-448 VRKLDADTDAVLVDI
+448 RNLDADTDTKLLDG
-463 GAVSPQEVRERVAA
+463 GAVSPVEVRKRIAA
-477 DETNGYHSLDISDD
+477 EETNGYHSLDVSDLD
-491 DGDGLPDAVPGAPPP
+491 EDGAPDAVPVEPPP
-506 LEDDVAQ
+506 LEDEPL
-513 DSTFREEDHPRDEG
+513 EE
-527 GKFGA
+527 A
-532 GGGGSASPA
+532 NA
-541 VKLKGDELGDATSGK
+541 
-556 ELRQKALDY
+556 
-565 AGRFIGQKF
+565 
-574 TNEATG
+574 
-580 NDIQVTKTGV
+580 
-590 KHTISGSG
+590 
-598 PDLLRTVPAIPD
+598 
-610 LIHSAKLVGSESDK
+610 
-624 TDDPNIKAVETYSA
+624 
-638 GLEMRGKRYEVVMT
+638 
-652 VKQYNDGRR
+652 
-661 YYDHGFMKGE
+661 

>member
-8 LRRNALVAPAPAP
+8 LRRTPATAPAAEP
-21 AARREPGLKISLEA
+21 AARRRPGMKIHPEA
-35 LGLSNIAPA
+35 LGQANVPPA
-44 EPAPAPKGE
+44 EPEEPRKGE

-67 KQKAL
+67 KKKAL

-133 DDKGDKLEIIEKA
+133 DDKGDKLEVIEKA
-146 MRKHRLRAKFR
+146 MRRHRLRAKFR

-183 WADTDELQSI
+183 WADPDELQSI

-270 MSLTQLTV
+270 MSMTQLAI

-299 VGVFKTNLQ
+299 VGVFKSNLQ
-308 SILQGDPG
+308 SLLSGEPG
-316 DDVFAR
+316 DDVFSR

-329 RTNRGVFAVNKEDE
+329 RSNRGTYAIDRDTE

-363 EQLCV
+363 EQLSV
-368 VPGIPLVKYTGI
+368 VSGIPLVKLMGI
-380 TPSGLNA
+380 SPSGLNA
-387 TAEGEIRVFYDEM
+387 TADGEIRVFYDDM

-413 QCLEVIQLDEFGEID
+413 TCLEMIQLSEFGEID

-435 VPLWQMSEKELAD
+435 VPLWQMSEKELAE
-448 VRKLDADTDAVLVDI
+448 VRKYDADTDAVLVDI
-463 GAVSPQEVRERVAA
+463 GAVSPQEVRKRVAA

-491 DGDGLPDAVPGAPPP
+491 DDDGLPDAVPGAPPP
-506 LEDDVAQ
+506 LEDEPQGQA
-513 DSTFREEDHPRDEG
+513 
-527 GKFGA
+527 
-532 GGGGSASPA
+532 
-541 VKLKGDELGDATSGK
+541 
-556 ELRQKALDY
+556 Y
-565 AGRFIGQKF
+565 A
-574 TNEATG
+574 
-580 NDIQVTKTGV
+580 
-590 KHTISGSG
+590 
-598 PDLLRTVPAIPD
+598 
-610 LIHSAKLVGSESDK
+610 
-624 TDDPNIKAVETYSA
+624 
-638 GLEMRGKRYEVVMT
+638 
-652 VKQYNDGRR
+652 
-661 YYDHGFMKGE
+661 

>member
-8 LRRNALVAPAPAP
+8 LRRNAPAASAPAP
-21 AARREPGLKISLEA
+21 AARREPGMKISAEA
-35 LGLSNIAPA
+35 LGRANIPPSD
-44 EPAPAPKGE
+44 PAPAPKGE

-67 KQKAL
+67 KKDAM
-72 LAMDEAMSPV
+72 LAMDEAMNPV

-88 AYAGMGFL
+88 AYAGMGFI

-133 DDKGDKLEIIEKA
+133 DDKADKLEVIEKA

-178 SGTLA
+178 SGMLA
-183 WADTDELQSI
+183 WADPDELKSI

-198 AKIAKGS
+198 AKIVKGS

-224 DNPMRADFYKPTSW
+224 DNPMRPDFYKPTSW
-238 FVLGRQVHSSR
+238 FVLGRQVHSTR

-270 MSLTQLTV
+270 MSLTQLTI

-299 VGVFKTNLQ
+299 VPLFLTNMA
-308 SILQGDPG
+308 SIISGDSG
-316 DDVFAR
+316 DDVFSR
-322 IDVFNRT
+322 VDVFNRM
-329 RTNRGVFAVNKEDE
+329 RTNRGTWAIDKDTED
-343 EFGFEN
+343 FRFEN

-380 TPSGLNA
+380 APSGLNA

-400 HSAQEAVFRDPLQ
+400 HSAQESVFRDPLQ
-413 QCLEVIQLDEFGEID
+413 QCLEVIQLSEFGEID

-435 VPLWQMSEKELAD
+435 VPLWQMSEKELAE
-448 VRKLDADTDAVLVDI
+448 VRKYDADTDAVLVEL
-463 GAVSPQEVRERVAA
+463 GAVSPVEVRKRIAA
-477 DETNGYHSLDISDD
+477 EETNGYHSLDVSDLDD
-491 DGDGLPDAVPGAPPP
+491 DGTPDAVPVEPPP
-506 LEDDVAQ
+506 LEAEPL
-513 DSTFREEDHPRDEG
+513 EE
-527 GKFGA
+527 A
-532 GGGGSASPA
+532 NA
-541 VKLKGDELGDATSGK
+541 
-556 ELRQKALDY
+556 
-565 AGRFIGQKF
+565 
-574 TNEATG
+574 
-580 NDIQVTKTGV
+580 
-590 KHTISGSG
+590 
-598 PDLLRTVPAIPD
+598 
-610 LIHSAKLVGSESDK
+610 
-624 TDDPNIKAVETYSA
+624 
-638 GLEMRGKRYEVVMT
+638 
-652 VKQYNDGRR
+652 
-661 YYDHGFMKGE
+661 